1 MTLCHVKSGLSLE
14 KPLFSVLQHPEGGR
28 PMKCQRKY
36 QWVKLPR
43 NCLPQ
48 GKGVLGHWAR
58 LAARAAYRKGIGIYC
73 GFENEVLPGM
83 WAGGVVGLKSILGT
97 RSRRA
102 ALEALEQLQELGY
115 LSYSLDSATKKLEY
129 TLLDWVANCSGQA
142 CRDQGVYALQG
153 TGFLCLPRNI
163 PDRLVGRVF
172 EEADAWLDL
181 WCHTVWQEPKNI
193 FSHLAPAV
201 QYGPLGAVLT
211 LEVLGNR
218 WGWEKTKVWRFFQK
232 HRDAFPLYRLPGA
245 CGCLV
250 FNAQYPTQQSVEGMG
265 HPLPTQEEI
274 LSVLEKLR
282 QCGGTAQI
290 AGCDNL
296 RLNKMTLWY
305 SPRLLEK
312 GEENCRVALSLSIL
326 RAYFSPCW
334 KWKKCKDDCKEIVRK
349 PGLGYPRGNPAL
361 FDGERKVSHERP
373 EKDKPP

>member
-1 MTLCHVKSGLSLE
+1 M
-14 KPLFSVLQHPEGGR
+14 
-28 PMKCQRKY
+28 
-36 QWVKLPR
+36 
-43 NCLPQ
+43 
-48 GKGVLGHWAR
+48 
-58 LAARAAYRKGIGIYC
+58 
-73 GFENEVLPGM
+73 LPGM

-97 RSRRA
+97 RSRRT
-102 ALEALEQLQELGY
+102 ALETLEQLQELGY
-115 LSYSLDSATKKLEY
+115 LSYSLDPATKKLEY
-129 TLLDWVANCSGQA
+129 TLLDWVSNCSGQA

-163 PDRLVGRVF
+163 PDRLVGHVF

-201 QYGPLGAVLT
+201 QYGPMGAVLT
-211 LEVLGNR
+211 LETLGNR

-245 CGCLV
+245 YGCLV

-265 HPLPTQEEI
+265 HPLPAREEI

-305 SPRLLEK
+305 SARLLEK
-312 GEENCRVALSLSIL
+312 REENSRVALSLSII

-349 PGLGYPRGNPAL
+349 PGLGYPRGDPAL

-373 EKDKPP
+373 KQDKPP

>member
-1 MTLCHVKSGLSLE
+1 
-14 KPLFSVLQHPEGGR
+14 
-28 PMKCQRKY
+28 MKCQRKY

-58 LAARAAYRKGIGIYC
+58 MAARAAYRKGVGIYC

-97 RSRRA
+97 RSRREV
-102 ALEALEQLQELGY
+102 LETLERLQELGY
-115 LSYSLDSATKKLEY
+115 LSYSLDPATKKLEY
-129 TLLDWVANCSGQA
+129 TLLDWVATCSGQA

-163 PDRLVGRVF
+163 PDQLVGHVF

-211 LEVLGNR
+211 LETLGNR

-265 HPLPTQEEI
+265 HPLPAREEI
-274 LSVLEKLR
+274 LGVLEKLR

-290 AGCDNL
+290 AGSDNP

-305 SPRLLEK
+305 SARLLANR
-312 GEENCRVALSLSIL
+312 EENSRVALSLSIL

-334 KWKKCKDDCKEIVRK
+334 KWKKCKDDCKEIVRRL
-349 PGLGYPRGNPAL
+349 GLGYPRGDPAL

-373 EKDKPP
+373 EQDKPP